1 LLRALTFKFINI
13 AAPIEQFGNL
23 KAMKVEELIDNLKR
37 MRSEIVT
44 LAMISMK
51 SITSWQRLIGEQG
64 SQRLMIGRRNL
75 IN

>member
-1 LLRALTFKFINI
+1 
-13 AAPIEQFGNL
+13 
-23 KAMKVEELIDNLKR
+23 MKVEELIDNLKR